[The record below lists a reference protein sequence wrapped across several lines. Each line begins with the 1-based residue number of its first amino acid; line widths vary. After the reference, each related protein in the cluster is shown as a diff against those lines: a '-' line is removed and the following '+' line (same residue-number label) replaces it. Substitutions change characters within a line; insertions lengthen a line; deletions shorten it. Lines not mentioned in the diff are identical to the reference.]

1 MSCTTH
7 WRLTRKWRANSVPG
21 TGPLCA
27 RIHSRMRRRRVL
39 PESGRPFARPFR
51 ARVLVAWGCLVT
63 CLMRSLVTVNYSTA
77 LTVPEGYKFDAYRL
91 NCPRKAPPSS
101 DNRIVM
107 RMLGLLFAAVIAMG
121 IYYFYL
127 KQAAPAPGM
136 LATQAITTTGVEMD
150 LNAIAQAERTYFAQN
165 GSYADLEQLTS
176 SGALTMARSGRDGYT
191 YSIETSGNGFTAS
204 ARHSDSPAVSGVA
217 PLHYPAIS
225 IDQNMQMHQE

>member
-1 MSCTTH
+1 M
-7 WRLTRKWRANSVPG
+7 
-21 TGPLCA
+21 
-27 RIHSRMRRRRVL
+27 
-39 PESGRPFARPFR
+39 
-51 ARVLVAWGCLVT
+51 
-63 CLMRSLVTVNYSTA
+63 
-77 LTVPEGYKFDAYRL
+77 PEGSNF
-91 NCPRKAPPSS
+91 PPKTPPNG

-127 KQAAPAPGM
+127 KQAAPGPGM
-136 LATQAITTTGVEMD
+136 VATQAISTTGVEMD

-165 GSYADLEQLTS
+165 GSYADLDQLTS

-191 YSIETSGNGFTAS
+191 YTIETSGNGFTAS
-204 ARHSDSPAVSGVA
+204 ARHSDRPAVNGVA

>member
-1 MSCTTH
+1 
-7 WRLTRKWRANSVPG
+7 
-21 TGPLCA
+21 
-27 RIHSRMRRRRVL
+27 MRRRRVL

-51 ARVLVAWGCLVT
+51 ARVVVAWGCLVT

-77 LTVPEGYKFDAYRL
+77 LTVAKVTNSTPTGSIGREKR
-91 NCPRKAPPSS
+91 PPSS

-107 RMLGLLFAAVIAMG
+107 RMLGLLFAAVIAIG

-136 LATQAITTTGVEMD
+136 VATQAITTTGVEMD

-165 GSYADLEQLTS
+165 GSYADLDQLTS

-191 YSIETSGNGFTAS
+191 YSIETAGNGFTVT
-204 ARHSDSPAVSGVA
+204 ARHSDSPAVNGVA
-217 PLHYPAIS
+217 PLHYPALS
-225 IDQNMQMHQE
+225 IDQTMQMHQE